1 MCYQTSFSPKDKLD
15 DIVWKEKL
23 LDAYAV
29 IESITMQGGEPTV
42 LPNCLELVRIITRD
56 FPHVTLDTVTN
67 GLMWNGEW
75 EDAFLSQGSCVNFS
89 LNAIDPSLYSRIM
102 QFSRQAEVIA
112 NIDRMVRRK
121 RQIGSKVV
129 LRASTVVLR
138 DTIDEMPRFIEWSG
152 QHGLDQV
159 IFSVDPVLS
168 MSDHDVPRV
177 QSAVAAAYAMAD
189 RWPDLEV
196 LCLTDFDRSYAVRHR
211 VAPVRSW
218 QEMARPTGACPVG
231 FDAMIVGYRGI
242 VRPCC
247 KSWYPFG
254 DLMKSSLREVWSSRA
269 AALFRGR
276 MLRNDFR
283 DCATSCD
290 LNANPVNEQRSLAR
304 RGYWLLRREPDL
316 ALAKVKRKF
325 GLSNAQVDLPV
336 LNRSS

>member
-1 MCYQTSFSPKDKLD
+1 MKPLPALNLNSITPDMLQHWPLEYLRHLHLEMGQQCNVRCSMCYQTSFSPKDKLD

-75 EDAFLSQGSCVNFS
+75 EDAFLSQG
-89 LNAIDPSLYSRIM
+89 
-102 QFSRQAEVIA
+102 
-112 NIDRMVRRK
+112 K
-121 RQIGSKVV
+121 
-129 LRASTVVLR
+129 
-138 DTIDEMPRFIEWSG
+138 
-152 QHGLDQV
+152 
-159 IFSVDPVLS
+159 
-168 MSDHDVPRV
+168 
-177 QSAVAAAYAMAD
+177 
-189 RWPDLEV
+189 V

-290 LNANPVNEQRSLAR
+290 LNANPVNEKRSLAR